1 MKTAFVYPGQGAQ
14 TTGMGVDFFE
24 SELAKQANDICG
36 FDLCKVMTEGP
47 EDLLQSTTYCQ
58 PALFLHSALVLDAL
72 KQSGQSTH
80 ADFHLGL
87 SLGEFSA
94 LYACGA
100 MSFENVMKALAIRG
114 KAMQDAC
121 ETHPGGMVSVL
132 GLEDQVIEDV
142 CDRAR
147 EDGVLQGANYNAPGQ
162 VVISGDAAALE
173 RAIPLMKE
181 AGARRA
187 LPLKVAGAF
196 HSPLMAPAAEK
207 LEAFLRTCEIGP
219 ESTKVIT
226 NVSALQH
233 EPDRVCETLVKQLT
247 SPVRWS
253 KSISNLIEN
262 ETVDSFLELGTGK
275 ILSGL
280 IKRVSKDVKIQSI
293 SNRDEL
299 QAYSNQSC

>member
-14 TTGMGVDFFE
+14 TTGMGADLLD
-24 SELAKQANDICG
+24 SDLAKQANDICG
-36 FDLCKVMTEGP
+36 FDLCQVMQEGP

-58 PALFLHSALVLDAL
+58 PALFLHSALVLEAFQ
-72 KQSGQSTH
+72 KSEQKTE

-100 MSFENVMKALAIRG
+100 MSFEDVMKALVIRG
-114 KAMQDAC
+114 KAMQEAC
-121 ETHPGGMVSVL
+121 ETNPGGMVSVL
-132 GLEDQVIEDV
+132 GLEDQTIEEV
-142 CDRAR
+142 CDAAR

-207 LEAFLRTCEIGP
+207 LAAFLSTCQIGAQ
-219 ESTKVIT
+219 SAKVIT
-226 NVSALQH
+226 NVSAEAH
-233 EPDRVCETLVKQLT
+233 DPEKVCETLVKQLT

-262 ETVDSFLELGTGK
+262 QNVTSFLELGTGK

-280 IKRVSKDVKIQSI
+280 IKRVSKDVEIQAI
-293 SNRDEL
+293 SNLEEL
-299 QAYSNQSC
+299 QAYTN